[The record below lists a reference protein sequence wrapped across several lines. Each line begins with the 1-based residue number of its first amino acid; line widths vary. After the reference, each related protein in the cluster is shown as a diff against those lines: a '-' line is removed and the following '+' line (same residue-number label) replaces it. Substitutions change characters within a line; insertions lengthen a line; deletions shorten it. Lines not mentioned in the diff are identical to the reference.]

1 MDQKEVYERKHV
13 ESISDSDTMYSDND
27 SDIDQSIAV
36 QNTAI

>member
-1 MDQKEVYERKHV
+1 MDQKEVYERKHG
-13 ESISDSDTMYSDND
+13 ESISDSDTVY